1 VPLAGLE
8 GKVAVVTGG
17 ASGIGEA
24 VARRLTAEGTSVAVV
39 DSDRERAEEV
49 AASLGSE
56 ALAVQ
61 ADVSREEEVD
71 RYVEATVERFGRI
84 DLHHVNAGIPG
95 QVAPFPEVSVED
107 WDRVLAVNLR
117 GVFLGLR
124 AAFRQYASQGSGGA
138 IVTTSSISGRRGS
151 ADLVPY
157 HASKHGVIGLTRSA
171 AIYGGPLGIRVNTVA
186 PGIVLTGLF
195 RSARG
200 EAGGGGDAVERAR
213 NAPLVRVGTVEEVAS
228 LVAFLLSDEAAF
240 VTGGVHPVD
249 GGAAA
254 VNSLRPWR
262 GDA

>member
-1 VPLAGLE
+1 MRLE
-8 GKVAVVTGG
+8 GRTALVTGG
-17 ASGIGEA
+17 ASGIGA
-24 VARRLTAEGTSVAVV
+24 ATCRRLAAEGAQVAVTDLNLEGASELASEISGDAYELDV
-39 DSDRERAEEV
+39 RSTDSIGKAV
-49 AASLGSE
+49 E
-56 ALAVQ
+56 AIG
-61 ADVSREEEVD
+61 EVD
-71 RYVEATVERFGRI
+71 ILVN
-84 DLHHVNAGIPG
+84 NAGYDEFG
-95 QVAPFPEVSVED
+95 FFTNTDESL

-124 AAFRQYASQGSGGA
+124 AAFRQYASQGTGGA

-213 NAPLVRVGTVEEVAS
+213 NAPLVRVGTVEEVAA

-249 GGAAA
+249 GGAGA